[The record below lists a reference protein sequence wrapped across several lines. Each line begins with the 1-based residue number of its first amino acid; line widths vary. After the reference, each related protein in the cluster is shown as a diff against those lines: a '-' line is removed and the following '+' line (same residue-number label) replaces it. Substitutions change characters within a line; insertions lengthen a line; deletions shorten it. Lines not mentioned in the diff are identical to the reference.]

1 MHVISLGI
9 TDVKLLK
16 INLRNIN
23 LPLKIPKAK
32 IERITLHRTDFAIVI
47 CLQEVCDGFN
57 IYLLVKASN
66 NEKLLGEGAKI
77 IWYVLEI
84 FWKEPS

>member
-1 MHVISLGI
+1 MHVIFLGI

-23 LPLKIPKAK
+23 LPLKIPEAM

-47 CLQEVCDGFN
+47 CLQECVMGLIF
-57 IYLLVKASN
+57 
-66 NEKLLGEGAKI
+66 LGKS
-77 IWYVLEI
+77 LQ
-84 FWKEPS
+84 